1 MLQTQ
6 AGEVRWRAS
15 TCVLTAPTVSNLQQE
30 GLVYLDGIVL
40 KRSWTREVATI
51 AVDGD
56 AVNGKGYREIF
67 DIARGLRRTRPAGA
81 RFSSISGT
89 WSRAADLIDAC
100 LGLAPRARPSSSRCL
115 ATLCRALVPRHI
127 RLGLTSQRLRGRI
140 QHGSCRCGSTRGDAT
155 VGRVAPT

>member
-56 AVNGKGYREIF
+56 AVNGKGYE
-67 DIARGLRRTRPAGA
+67 
-81 RFSSISGT
+81 RF
-89 WSRAADLIDAC
+89 
-100 LGLAPRARPSSSRCL
+100 LA
-115 ATLCRALVPRHI
+115 
-127 RLGLTSQRLRGRI
+127 LRGAKEDKAGWSAFLK
-140 QHGSCRCGSTRGDAT
+140 HLGNVVACG
-155 VGRVAPT
+155 